1 MGAVPTPRP
10 RRPQAPGADRGPAP
24 GPDTVPADRR
34 RAGRARAARLLWVWP
49 AALTLAACLYG
60 AGGPLLWD
68 DELATWNAANR
79 SPAEIFHL
87 LGNVDAVTGAYYL
100 LIHFWAEAFGHSA
113 AALRAP
119 TALAMAGA
127 AAFVTLTGRKLFTPT
142 AGLVAGL
149 LFALIPSVS
158 RYGQEVRGY
167 AFVVLFA
174 AAATFLLL
182 RALERPTAGRW
193 VLYALAL
200 AGTGLF
206 HVVALVL
213 VVPHALVAAGRWRTG
228 RARGVAVGYPLA
240 VLGAVLPL
248 LPLIALGQDQVGRQL
263 GWLAKPTV
271 PYVARTMWPGL
282 YGSSWV
288 ALLVLACAALPLAWP
303 HGRRPAVEAGLVAVL
318 PIPLL
323 WAASQGQTS
332 YFLDR
337 YLLFTLPAWAVL
349 AGAGL
354 AALRPRALTAIGLAA
369 VLVLGAHDQRTVRQR
384 YAHTSWDGAAAAK
397 VIADGYRPGD
407 GVAPQRYGKAVFA
420 AIPTA
425 LDLYLP
431 ERVRLDDVFVE
442 RSAVR
447 LGDLYPQMATDPAA
461 RLDGVRRVW
470 VVTLVDDDAV
480 GPDGARATVHDD
492 PFAGFDPAEA
502 AALRAAFPKSTVTH
516 RHNVLIALLER

>member
-1 MGAVPTPRP
+1 MSVGA
-10 RRPQAPGADRGPAP
+10 ARGPAR
-24 GPDTVPADRR
+24 GPDTDPAPTGPRR
-34 RAGRARAARLLWVWP
+34 RAGQSLLARAGRLLWLWP
-49 AALTLAACLYG
+49 TVLTLAVCRYG

-87 LGNVDAVTGAYYL
+87 LGNLDAVIGAYYL
-100 LIHFWAEAFGHSA
+100 LIHFWAEAFGHSVT
-113 AALRAP
+113 ALRLP
-119 TALAMAGA
+119 SALAMAGA

-200 AGTGLF
+200 AGAGLF
-206 HVVALVL
+206 HVLALVL

-228 RARGVAVGYPLA
+228 RARGVLVGYPLA

-248 LPLIALGQDQVGRQL
+248 LPLFALGQDQVGRQL
-263 GWLAKPTV
+263 SWLAKPTV

-282 YGSSWV
+282 YASSWV
-288 ALLVLACAALPLAWP
+288 SLLVLACAVLPLAWP

-318 PIPLL
+318 PVPLL
-323 WAASQGQTS
+323 WAASQGHTS

-369 VLVLGAHDQRTVRQR
+369 VLVLGAHDQRVVRQR
-384 YAHTSWDGAAAAK
+384 YAHTAWDGAAAAK

-407 GVAPQRYGKAVFA
+407 GVAPQRYGNAIFTAV
-420 AIPTA
+420 PTA

-431 ERVRLDDVFVE
+431 ARVRLDDVFVE
-442 RSAVR
+442 RSAVE
-447 LGDLYPQMATDPAA
+447 LGELYPQLCADPAA
-461 RLDGVRRVW
+461 CLDGVQRVW
-470 VVTLVDDDAV
+470 VVTVL
-480 GPDGARATVHDD
+480 PDEDTAPGRAPVAHDD
-492 PFAGFDPAEA
+492 PFEGFDPAQAE
-502 AALRAAFPKSTVTH
+502 ALRRAFPKSTVTH
-516 RHNVLIALLER
+516 RHNVLITLMER